1 MGFYNLEEI
10 ITAHKKGQLEAKL
23 VDYDLND
30 LAFLIHEMIGFAKK
44 QNRQKDLVSLINTLE
59 NIMDERQRT
68 QKD

>member
-1 MGFYNLEEI
+1 MGFYNLDDI
-10 ITAHKKGQLEAKL
+10 MAAHKKGKLEEKL

-44 QNRQKDLVSLINTLE
+44 QNRQADMVPLINTLE
-59 NIMDERQRT
+59 NILAERQRT